1 MTTPAYKKVQYG
13 YHGKNCLV
21 SDHTERTLCE
31 IYSSVFYL
39 QPEGYEGV
47 SVYGGGYGG
56 VENSGSTSFSKVL

>member
-1 MTTPAYKKVQYG
+1 MKIWIIL
-13 YHGKNCLV
+13 KNMISYV
-21 SDHTERTLCE
+21 ENSA
-31 IYSSVFYL
+31 SVFYL